1 MIRLLGEQVAPSG
14 KWMIRAPAEQACRIS
29 SRTSRPLWR
38 NWPTSPG
45 SSRTTTCAVASPIE
59 GTSGV
64 LSARLA
70 EWVCLRAAA
79 YDSPVFAARDRTR
92 RLKFLLLVM

>member
-1 MIRLLGEQVAPSG
+1 
-14 KWMIRAPAEQACRIS
+14 
-29 SRTSRPLWR
+29 
-38 NWPTSPG
+38 
-45 SSRTTTCAVASPIE
+45 VASLIE